1 MQFLWFYYQ
10 KVLFKKKKNAFLA
23 SNFAATCRAGGK
35 PVKEDYLKGDYLQKH
50 FPKSVFIANLSLN
63 LRGYDQETR

>member
-1 MQFLWFYYQ
+1 M
-10 KVLFKKKKNAFLA
+10 FLA
-23 SNFAATCRAGGK
+23 SNFGATCRAGGK
-35 PVKEDYLKGDYLQKH
+35 PVKEDYLKGDYVQKH